1 MFEQYFE
8 FRASFFDWRDLV
20 VLQIEEFEVIIAKCF
35 AVLGELLSFFCFTL
49 IVEGFFLNLLLHHS
63 FEIDQ
68 LEDDYWFE
76 LNK

>member
-49 IVEGFFLNLLLHHS
+49 IVEGYFFKFVITS
-63 FEIDQ
+63 
-68 LEDDYWFE
+68 
-76 LNK
+76 